1 MGVLAFPRWGTLGAL
16 GQVTA
21 GLSIT
26 LVSFALGV
34 FALTALPCVSAP
46 RRHPWGRLVLCQ
58 FVLGKIPSHS
68 PWLLQ
73 GPAQLFPGFVLPVLR
88 LPCRGRDDR
97 AEALGHYTIPLK
109 RDMKPTGVGRNLQ
122 ICGDPGSALVQ

>member
-1 MGVLAFPRWGTLGAL
+1 MGVLGFPRRGTLGAL

-34 FALTALPCVSAP
+34 FALMAPPRVSAP
-46 RRHPWGRLVLCQ
+46 RKHPWGRSVLCQ

-68 PWLLQ
+68 PGQLQ
-73 GPAQLFPGFVLPVLR
+73 GPPQLFPGFVLR
-88 LPCRGRDDR
+88 LPRRGRDDR